1 MHKTKQSRS
10 IFSVS
15 KSKPKL
21 HILCQTK
28 THLLCKPKSFKNE
41 IKNIATRFDTQT
53 ARLAKLAC
61 TPNTRQRSPRSA
73 GCKHRKLHQ
82 LGCMGNNLD
91 PLKPESLKQS
101 VHKNKFL
108 FLSTRSCFGRSI
120 VSAIKS
126 NPARTKIRASP
137 HAAALNTPD
146 PERGLRQLRQD
157 SHFPT
162 RLGTWRAGSYA
173 SMVKMCLSLHAW
185 TLDTPCERVARPSA
199 NCVIHHTFEHLT
211 CTILRK
217 GSPQNPPEP
226 TKFAFRF
233 TFGHWT
239 RRILR

>member
-1 MHKTKQSRS
+1 MRSKELQQDLIPKQHVWPNWPAHLTHVREAHDQLDAS
-10 IFSVS
+10 I
-15 KSKPKL
+15 
-21 HILCQTK
+21 
-28 THLLCKPKSFKNE
+28 
-41 IKNIATRFDTQT
+41 
-53 ARLAKLAC
+53 
-61 TPNTRQRSPRSA
+61 
-73 GCKHRKLHQ
+73 
-82 LGCMGNNLD
+82 GNSTSWVAWGITLD
-91 PLKPESLKQS
+91 PLKPESFKQS

-108 FLSTRSCFGRSI
+108 FLSTRSCFDRSI

-239 RRILR
+239 RRILRYGSFSRSLAWPPQKKGKMVVLGSSCSSITSLNFLGS